1 MDIQNVY
8 ISFSMDIQNVYI
20 SFSMDIQNVY
30 RITTVLTAKTQDII
44 TSIAASLITKE
55 DGKPQ
60 YNLLTANSY
69 ISVIYETN

>member
-55 DGKPQ
+55 EDGEPRQQQKMSQ
-60 YNLLTANSY
+60 SIWYFFS
-69 ISVIYETN
+69 

>member
-55 DGKPQ
+55 DGEPRQQQKMSQ
-60 YNLLTANSY
+60 SIWYFFS
-69 ISVIYETN
+69 